1 MILVLLAL
9 LQTQGQAPGPTVGDT
24 IWLERSVTVPPGAEV
39 RAAPWEPE
47 GDIGLLG
54 RPVIRREG
62 GTATV
67 AYPAVAWTAGSHSI
81 AVPGPILIGH
91 DGSTDSLP
99 AETRVIQVASVLPAG
114 EAPEKLAVQ
123 PQAGIVAERITSP
136 WPPLA
141 ALLAAALLYAPIV
154 WLWRRR
160 GPATSAAR
168 PASEPAAIPL
178 VEWTEAGEARAV
190 AAVAAR
196 SLRGAITG
204 LLPGAG
210 PGLVTTRLVRILEE
224 QRPKWPA
231 AEISRVLHGLD
242 AAQFA
247 ASAPDEVASLATRA
261 GELRR
266 QLEGAA

>member
-1 MILVLLAL
+1 MITLLLVLLQAS
-9 LQTQGQAPGPTVGDT
+9 GQAPGPTVGDT
-24 IWLERSVTVPPGAEV
+24 IWLERTVAVPAGAEV

-81 AVPGPILIGH
+81 EVPGPILIGH
-91 DGSTDSLP
+91 DGRTDSLP
-99 AETRVIQVASVLPAG
+99 AEIRVVQVSSVLPAG
-114 EAPEKLAVQ
+114 QAPEKLEVQ
-123 PQAGIVAERITSP
+123 PEAGVVAERITSP
-136 WPPLA
+136 WPPLV
-141 ALLAAALLYAPIV
+141 ALLAALLLFTPVV
-154 WLWRRR
+154 WWWRRR
-160 GPATSAAR
+160 GPALAPPRAVG
-168 PASEPAAIPL
+168 EPVPIPIG
-178 VEWTEAGEARAV
+178 EWSEAGEARAV

-196 SLRGAITG
+196 ALRGTITG
-204 LLPGAG
+204 LLPGAS
-210 PGLVTTRLVRILEE
+210 PGLVTTKLVRILEE

-231 AEISRVLHGLD
+231 AELGRVLHGLD

-247 ASAPDEVASLATRA
+247 ASASEEVVALATRA